1 MKNIKVSFIW
11 RMISAFGIGI
21 ALGVIIS
28 TIILVPHLKPDV
40 TISQI
45 YKRRVKVQ
53 DQASFESNM
62 NVEDITQEE
71 NETKNKK
78 NRTRRRDR

>member
-1 MKNIKVSFIW
+1 MKVSFIW

-28 TIILVPHLKPDV
+28 TIILVPHLEPDV

-62 NVEDITQEE
+62 NIEDITQE
-71 NETKNKK
+71 ETKNKK
-78 NRTRRRDR
+78 NRFRRKDR

>member
-1 MKNIKVSFIW
+1 MKVSFIW

-62 NVEDITQEE
+62 NIEDITQE
-71 NETKNKK
+71 ETKNKK
-78 NRTRRRDR
+78 NRFRRKDR

>member
-1 MKNIKVSFIW
+1 MKVSFVW
-11 RMISAFGIGI
+11 RMISAFGVGI

-62 NVEDITQEE
+62 NIEDITQEE
-71 NETKNKK
+71 NETNTKNKK

>member
-1 MKNIKVSFIW
+1 MF
-11 RMISAFGIGI
+11 SAFGIGI
-21 ALGVIIS
+21 SLGVIIS

-62 NVEDITQEE
+62 NIEDITQE
-71 NETKNKK
+71 ETKNKK
-78 NRTRRRDR
+78 NRFRRKDR